1 MRNLLLA
8 LCLLCNPLMY
18 AQTTLLYSDLVP
30 SGVQLNMYVFS
41 SGQPTAPPSDG
52 TGQTW
57 DLSNATFQQ
66 IGTMHFR
73 PAAGTPFANLYANAN
88 HVFEQNVT
96 VVGTQYMYLAIGPAG
111 MEVVATDVPVN
122 TNTYTNAKRVLAFPM
137 AYGNT
142 FSDDYVDNDG
152 PANVSWSY
160 TGEGTLLSSLGT
172 MPGIAKVVS
181 TEGDLVFWN
190 KTPLYPVVLA
200 ASSST
205 PLVFADAATSIQ
217 DINQGRAVLA
227 YPNPCT
233 NALHV
238 EGRPGATWR
247 ITDIQGR
254 SLQSG
259 NFTTLGTTVIDVSQL
274 ASGVHL
280 FLSDADQGTRSVRFH
295 KL

>member
-8 LCLLCNPLMY
+8 LCLPCNPLIH
-18 AQTTLLYSDLVP
+18 AQTTLQYSDLVT

-41 SGQPTAPPSDG
+41 SGQPSAPPSDG
-52 TGQTW
+52 NGQTW

-88 HVFEQNVT
+88 YVFEQNVT
-96 VVGTQYMYLAIGPAG
+96 GVGTQYMYLAIGTGG

-122 TNTYTNAKRVLAFPM
+122 TNAYTNAKRVLAFPM

-160 TGEGTLLSSLGT
+160 TGEGTLLSSLGN

-181 TEGDLVFWN
+181 TEGDLVLWN
-190 KTPLYPVVLA
+190 KTPLHPVVLA

-205 PLVFADAATSIQ
+205 PLVFADAATGIVSM
-217 DINQGRAVLA
+217 NQGRTVLA
-227 YPNPCT
+227 YPNPCEEF
-233 NALHV
+233 LHV
-238 EGRPGATWR
+238 EGKPGASWR
-247 ITDIQGR
+247 ITDLEGR
-254 SLQSG
+254 VLQ
-259 NFTTLGTTVIDVSQL
+259 NGTFMAHGTSVVNVSQL
-274 ASGVHL
+274 GSGMHV
-280 FLSDADQGTRSVRFH
+280 FLCDAAAGTRSIRFV
-295 KL
+295 KP